1 MDTPHNHLEDCIA
14 FALETETVV
23 TPAQKKQAWDKLQE
37 KAIQQVQLAPYAIPP
52 HRPIPRFR
60 KWENGLVLI
69 ARCLSFLL
77 TDEAGYER
85 AATNR
90 YISDRYHFITLIGTE
105 QVIHCHSIS
114 CLRFK
119 MI

>member
-1 MDTPHNHLEDCIA
+1 MDTPHNRLENCIA

-23 TPAQKKQAWDKLQE
+23 TPVQKKQAWDKLQE
-37 KAIQQVQLAPYAIPP
+37 KAMQQVQLAPYAIPP
-52 HRPIPRFR
+52 RQQILHLR
-60 KWENGLVLI
+60 KWENSLVLI

-77 TDEAGYER
+77 TDESGYER

-90 YISDRYHFITLIGTE
+90 YISDRYHFITLIGAE